1 MVFLCH
7 IDSNHNGEGVKIF
20 LKEDISSKLLT
31 KHHFPSDVEDL
42 FVDLNFR
49 ESKCL
54 LFGTY
59 HLFLIELIK
68 LLILTQTMIM
78 FYLQETLMQKMM
90 SLALVVFSINM
101 ISIILLRTCFKS
113 SSKPTS
119 IHLFLTTRNAHFRN
133 TVAVCSSLS
142 DFPKLALM
150 VLKTFDKNKPCEI
163 L

>member
-1 MVFLCH
+1 
-7 IDSNHNGEGVKIF
+7 
-20 LKEDISSKLLT
+20 
-31 KHHFPSDVEDL
+31 
-42 FVDLNFR
+42 
-49 ESKCL
+49 
-54 LFGTY
+54 
-59 HLFLIELIK
+59 
-68 LLILTQTMIM
+68 
-78 FYLQETLMQKMM
+78 MQKMM

-142 DFPKLALM
+142 DFHKLALT

-163 L
+163 LQRDCKNLTLKFLMKIYKIFYLQHK